1 MRSKFRL
8 LGLAV
13 ALSVASAAGAADQ
26 RRAEDIVNGKCGLC
40 HGVQGESANR
50 SFPRLAGQHAEYLA
64 KQLADFKSGKRYG
77 TTMSDMA
84 ADLTPEEMKALAAY
98 FAGKKVGPQ
107 KVDDAD
113 LAAVGRYLYHKG
125 NEYAQVPACATCH
138 GPQGLGSPQLP
149 RLAGQ
154 QANYTVTQL
163 KQFGRRERTNDN
175 AIMHSIASKL
185 TELEARALAEYI
197 AGLDG

>member
-1 MRSKFRL
+1 MRSTLRL
-8 LGLAV
+8 LGLAG
-13 ALSVASAAGAADQ
+13 ALAFCGAAGAVDQ
-26 RRAEDIVNGKCGLC
+26 KRVDEIVSGKCGLC

-64 KQLADFKSGKRYG
+64 KQLSDFKSGKRYG

-84 ADLTPEEMKALAAY
+84 ADLTPEEMKALASY
-98 FAGKKVGPQ
+98 FSSKKVGPQ
-107 KVDDAD
+107 KIDDPD

-175 AIMHSIASKL
+175 AIMHGIASKL
-185 TELEARALAEYI
+185 TELETRALAEYI